1 MIEYQIPFVCLIFT
15 ILITAIFFIRK
26 KIEIEENIFYKNIL
40 ISTLIV
46 NITNFIS
53 HYMASIYAKNEI
65 TAWFD
70 TVFSNINKVGSIFIV
85 IITINILSYILYITF
100 EKYRKNFKKFRIIN
114 YISFVFVS
122 ILIFILEFNTYKV
135 GQVTSGHGSAVI
147 FTFGVALIN
156 LIISFIIAIFNSR
169 RFDKRYFALYMIIP
183 LIFGL
188 GIFVMFHP
196 EFNIYDLI
204 LSLLCYLMYFSI
216 ENPDYKMIAQLEL
229 ARDQAEKANHAKSD
243 FLSSMS
249 HEIRTPLNAI
259 VGLSEDILNYKDEIP
274 KEVLEDAEDVIS
286 ASQTLLEIVGNILDL
301 NKIESNKLEIVEVP
315 YNFKEEVEVLARI
328 AATRIGEKNID
339 FEMNIAEDIPY
350 QLIGDKIQL
359 KGIINNLLSNA
370 FKYTESGKVTFNVRC
385 INLGNKC
392 TLIMSVQ
399 DTGRGIKS
407 ENIKRLFNK
416 FDRLDIERNTT
427 TEGTGLGLAIT
438 KKVIELMGGKINVE
452 STYGKGSI
460 FVVQLPQKIGN
471 VKTSLTDTQII
482 STNKIKEAL
491 RTTYKGKKILLV
503 DDNKLNIKVAR
514 KSLADF
520 EFDIREAYNG
530 QEVID
535 IINDGETFD
544 LILMDVMM
552 PVMSGETAL
561 LKLKENPEFNIPV
574 VALTADALQGAK
586 EKYQSIGFVGYLP
599 KPFSKEQIQDMLDY
613 IFIRKGR

>member
-1 MIEYQIPFVCLIFT
+1 MIPIILPFATLLLD
-15 ILITAIFFIRK
+15 ILIMLMFF
-26 KIEIEENIFYKNIL
+26 
-40 ISTLIV
+40 T
-46 NITNFIS
+46 
-53 HYMASIYAKNEI
+53 
-65 TAWFD
+65 
-70 TVFSNINKVGSIFIV
+70 
-85 IITINILSYILYITF
+85 
-100 EKYRKNFKKFRIIN
+100 KKFQRN
-114 YISFVFVS
+114 RETRLYS
-122 ILIFILEFNTYKV
+122 ILIIVNAVECLFNIIGIAYIRLVGNVFISSILQKIDMVMILIWAMLMLIYIYNVSEFNGKSNKIKYSIFYIVMFISLITLVAPNKPII
-135 GQVTSGHGSAVI
+135 TDTMIDSSGIASVLAYVSIAVI
-147 FTFGVALIN
+147 ALGIIICVVYSIVKNKSN
-156 LIISFIIAIFNSR
+156 LKNKKYYPLFAFVLLAILGLVMRGYYPS
-169 RFDKRYFALYMIIP
+169 
-183 LIFGL
+183 LIFEPFIMGY
-188 GIFVMFHP
+188 VV
-196 EFNIYDLI
+196 LI
-204 LSLLCYLMYFSI
+204 MYHTI
-216 ENPDYKMIAQLEL
+216 ENPDIKMIAQLEL

-259 VGLSEDILNYKDEIP
+259 VGLSQDILNYKDQIP

-328 AATRIGEKNID
+328 AATRIGEKNIE

-350 QLIGDKIQL
+350 QLVGDKIQL

-370 FKYTESGKVTFNVRC
+370 FKYTESGKVIFNVRC

-392 TLIMSVQ
+392 TLIMTVQ
-399 DTGRGIKS
+399 DTGRGIKA
-407 ENIKRLFNK
+407 ENINRLFNK
-416 FDRLDIERNTT
+416 FDRLDVEKNTT

-452 STYGKGSI
+452 STFGKGSL
-460 FVVQLPQKIGN
+460 FVVQLPQKIGS
-471 VKTSLTDTQII
+471 VKTPLTDTQII

-503 DDNKLNIKVAR
+503 DDNKLNLKVAH

-520 EFDIREAYNG
+520 EFNIVEAYNG
-530 QEVID
+530 QEVLD
-535 IINDGETFD
+535 IINSGETFD
-544 LILMDVMM
+544 LILMDIMM

-561 LKLKENPEFNIPV
+561 LKLKENPNFNTPV

-586 EKYQSIGFVGYLP
+586 EKYQSVGFIGYLP
-599 KPFSKEQIQDMLDY
+599 KPFSKEEIQDMLDY